1 MAPGGACERRCAAAP
16 LLPGV
21 LAEIAGV
28 AGREA
33 ALAIA
38 LARGGD
44 DGWDVPRSLDG
55 AGGRDLAAL
64 IGPEAAE
71 AVVRRLGGGPVSVPM
86 ARRAV
91 GGWLSG
97 RGFSTPEIAAALGVT
112 RRAARRYRRAARR

>member
-1 MAPGGACERRCAAAP
+1 MSAAAP
-16 LLPGV
+16 PLPGV

-38 LARGGD
+38 LAHGGD

-55 AGGRDLAAL
+55 AAGRDLAAL

-71 AVVRRLGGGPVSVPM
+71 AVVRRLGGGAVSVPM